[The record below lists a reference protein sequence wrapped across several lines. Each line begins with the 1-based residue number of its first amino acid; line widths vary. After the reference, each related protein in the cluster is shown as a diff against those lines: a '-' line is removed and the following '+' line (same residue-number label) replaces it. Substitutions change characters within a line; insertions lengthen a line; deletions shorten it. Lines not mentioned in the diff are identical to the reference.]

1 MKLRLKESTLRV
13 RLDAEEIER
22 LKSDQPVVEQLE
34 IGEGVATWSY
44 GIAGSS
50 EVDRLTLR
58 LNASG
63 LAVLL
68 PRDVL
73 RAWAA
78 SDQEGFYG
86 DSDGV
91 QVSIEKDRGCDH
103 GS

>member
-1 MKLRLKESTLRV
+1 MKLRLKGSTLRI
-13 RLDAEEIER
+13 RLDGEDLGR
-22 LKSDQPVVEQLE
+22 LTNDQPVVEQLE
-34 IGEGVATWSY
+34 IGDGESSWSY

-50 EVDRLTLR
+50 EVAQLTLR

-63 LAVLL
+63 LAILL

-73 RAWAA
+73 RTWAA
-78 SDQEGFYG
+78 SDEEGFYG

-91 QVSIEKDRGCDH
+91 HVSIEKDRGCDH